1 MEELTAPR
9 SRYFNSGVQRTRRG
23 AVSDVRTSRSL
34 SDVDSGSSTWA
45 HTYRARLRISD
56 AVVVSAVVLIAQLI
70 RFGLDAGP
78 HVSADVSTRYSLMS
92 FVVILV
98 WLISLAA
105 FQTRDHRVVGVG
117 TTEYRRI
124 VNASSTTFGLLA
136 IVFLVAGA
144 DSSRW
149 FFVVALPLGLLGLVA
164 NRWMWRRW
172 LMSQRLYGRA
182 LSRVLV
188 VGRLVEVENVA
199 RQIDLKVGAAYRVVG
214 AVVQSED
221 ADARP
226 RFLRNMHI
234 STNMD
239 EVPDLAKS
247 LGVDGVII
255 AGQPD
260 VGADYIQDLAWKL
273 EGSSAELIL
282 ATSLANVAGPRIH
295 FRPVDGL
302 PLIHVEIPQ
311 FDGGKHLVKRL
322 MDVALSG
329 IALIVLSPV
338 FLVIAVLIRLSD
350 DGGTVFFSQD
360 RVGRSGTTF
369 KMYKFR
375 SMVVDAQERLADL
388 AELNE
393 SDGLLFKIKND
404 PRVTKLGRVLRKY
417 SLDELPQL
425 WNVLVGDMSIV
436 GPRPP
441 LPSEVLGYDD
451 HVHRRLY
458 IKPGLTG
465 MWQVNGRS
473 ALTWDESVRFDLY
486 YVENWSVIGD
496 LVLMWRTIRVL
507 IKPDGAY

>member
-23 AVSDVRTSRSL
+23 AVGDVRASRSVIE
-34 SDVDSGSSTWA
+34 SETGNTWA
-45 HTYRARLRISD
+45 AAYRARLRISD
-56 AVVVSAVVLIAQLI
+56 ALVVSAVVLIAQLV
-70 RFGLDAGP
+70 RFGFDAGP
-78 HVSADVSTRYSLMS
+78 NVSADVSTRYSLMS
-92 FVVILV
+92 FAVILV

-117 TTEYRRI
+117 SIEYRRV

-136 IVFLVAGA
+136 IFFIVAGA

-149 FFVVALPLGLLGLVA
+149 FFIVALPLGLLGLVGS
-164 NRWMWRRW
+164 RWVWRRW
-172 LMSQRLYGRA
+172 LISQRVDGRA

-188 VGRLVEVENVA
+188 VGRLVDVENVA
-199 RQIDLKVGAAYRVVG
+199 RQIDLKVGAGYRVVG
-214 AVVQSED
+214 AVVQSD
-221 ADARP
+221 DVDARP
-226 RFLRNMHI
+226 RFLRDMHI
-234 STNMD
+234 STNLD

-247 LGVDGVII
+247 MDVDGVIV

-322 MDVALSG
+322 MDVILSG
-329 IALIVLSPV
+329 TALIVLSPV
-338 FLVIAVLIRLSD
+338 FLVISLLIRLGD
-350 DGGTVFFSQD
+350 DGPIFFSQD
-360 RVGRSGTTF
+360 RVGRGGTTF
-369 KMYKFR
+369 RMYKFR
-375 SMVVDAQERLADL
+375 SMVVDAQERLAEL
-388 AELNE
+388 ATLNE
-393 SDGLLFKIKND
+393 SDGLLFKIRND

-417 SLDELPQL
+417 SMDELPQL

-441 LPSEVLGYDD
+441 LPQEVLGYDD

-496 LVLMWRTIRVL
+496 LVLMWRTIKVL
-507 IKPDGAY
+507 VRPDGAY

>member
-23 AVSDVRTSRSL
+23 AVGDVRASRSVIE
-34 SDVDSGSSTWA
+34 SETGNTWA
-45 HTYRARLRISD
+45 SAYRARLRISD
-56 AVVVSAVVLIAQLI
+56 ALVVSAVVLIAQLV
-70 RFGLDAGP
+70 RFGFDAGP
-78 HVSADVSTRYSLMS
+78 NVSADVSTRYSLMS
-92 FVVILV
+92 FAVILV

-117 TTEYRRI
+117 AIEYRRV

-136 IVFLVAGA
+136 IFFIVAGA

-149 FFVVALPLGLLGLVA
+149 FFIVALPLGLLGLVGS
-164 NRWMWRRW
+164 RWVWRRW
-172 LMSQRLYGRA
+172 LISQRVDGRA

-188 VGRLVEVENVA
+188 VGRLVDVENVA
-199 RQIDLKVGAAYRVVG
+199 RQIDLKVGAGYRVVG
-214 AVVQSED
+214 AVVQSD
-221 ADARP
+221 DVDARP
-226 RFLRNMHI
+226 RFLRDMHI
-234 STNMD
+234 STNLD

-247 LGVDGVII
+247 MDVDGVIV

-322 MDVALSG
+322 MDVILSG
-329 IALIVLSPV
+329 TALIVLSPV
-338 FLVIAVLIRLSD
+338 FLVISLLIRLGD
-350 DGGTVFFSQD
+350 DGPIFFSQD
-360 RVGRSGTTF
+360 RVGRGGTTF
-369 KMYKFR
+369 RMYKFR
-375 SMVVDAQERLADL
+375 SMVVDAQERLAEL
-388 AELNE
+388 ATLNE
-393 SDGLLFKIKND
+393 SDGLLFKIRND

-417 SLDELPQL
+417 SMDELPQL

-441 LPSEVLGYDD
+441 LPQEVLGYDD

-496 LVLMWRTIRVL
+496 LVLMWRTIKVL
-507 IKPDGAY
+507 VKPNGAY